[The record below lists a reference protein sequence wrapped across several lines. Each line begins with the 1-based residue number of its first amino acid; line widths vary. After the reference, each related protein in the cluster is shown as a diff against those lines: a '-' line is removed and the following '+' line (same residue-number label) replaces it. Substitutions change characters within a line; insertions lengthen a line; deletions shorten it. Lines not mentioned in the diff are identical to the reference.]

1 MSTQPVEGLNL
12 ADTATYGYRAERWNF
27 VEGEALAGIV
37 VKLNKEQNRYVIN
50 PATSRVVWRT
60 LPFYPGA
67 TLLRVTDLSWRPF
80 GLTSFFVGLRGDYR
94 RMDGA
99 RRFIRFLNEKLPL
112 KLSPQNVVD
121 YLRFY
126 SFFVRDSG
134 RPFLLVE
141 KAEDLGE
148 FEPAATPEQIAT
160 FSQHLAPITLTNA
173 ESVAASPAQ
182 DFLLTATVR
191 FASALFAATFSV
203 SRAGAVK
210 MIECRALD
218 DAALPLSK
226 AIDTAPVWAK

>member
-37 VKLNKEQNRYVIN
+37 TKLNKEQNRYVIN

-112 KLSPQNVVD
+112 KLSSQNVID

-126 SFFVRDSG
+126 SFFVRDNG

-148 FEPAATPEQIAT
+148 FEPVPTPEQLSLL
-160 FSQHLAPITLTNA
+160 SQHLAPITLTNG
-173 ESVAASPAQ
+173 ETAASNPTQ
-182 DFLLTATVR
+182 DYLITATVR
-191 FASALFAATFSV
+191 FSNALFAATFSV
-203 SRAGAVK
+203 SRTGSVK
-210 MIECRALD
+210 MIECK
-218 DAALPLSK
+218 ALPGTLPVSK